1 MMARA
6 PSGAACGAPTFAFE
20 PNPNPF
26 FSNFGV
32 SNLDVFYF
40 FYFVFFNLLLNKV
53 CLNLVDLHFGAN
65 KLYSFLPPVEITLFP
80 LVLIESPSNGPPFF
94 GR

>member
-1 MMARA
+1 MHPAAPHVARR
-6 PSGAACGAPTFAFE
+6 PLLLNLTLTL
-20 PNPNPF
+20 F

-40 FYFVFFNLLLNKV
+40 FYFVFFKLLLNKV

-94 GR
+94 GW